1 MTKSTDQL
9 LQEMLDREAIRDLPI
24 LYCHHVWKSDV
35 KGMVDLFTED
45 GSICINDGTIPD
57 TKGRENLITMYE
69 KALNDLAPRP
79 FIHNHVVNLEGPD
92 KASGTCYV
100 EIRGITDGKSIIG
113 AGYYDDE
120 YRKVDGEWKFLSRD
134 VNMYYM
140 VPLETGWAEKVLAGK

>member
-57 TKGRENLITMYE
+57 TQGREDLLTMYE

-79 FIHNHVVNLEGPD
+79 FIHNHVVKLEGPD